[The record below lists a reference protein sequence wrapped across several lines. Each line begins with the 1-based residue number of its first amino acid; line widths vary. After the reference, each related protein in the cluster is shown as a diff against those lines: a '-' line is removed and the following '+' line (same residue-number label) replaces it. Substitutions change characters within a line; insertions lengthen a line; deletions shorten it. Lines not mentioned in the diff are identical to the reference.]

1 MCKIPGLHVQERD
14 NIMDQELAK
23 QRLTD
28 DQWLAFDEL
37 QRRSIADAT
46 LAAAAADVS
55 APLLL
60 SKTLKV

>member
-1 MCKIPGLHVQERD
+1 ME
-14 NIMDQELAK
+14 QELAK
-23 QRLTD
+23 PRLTD
-28 DQWLAFDEL
+28 DQWTEFDEL

-60 SKTLKV
+60 SKTLKVWRLTR